1 MNNGLFTRIN
11 RRIKTTAANYSADM
25 QFSKKLAN
33 YRMLDELC
41 WRLGLTKISS
51 VYHNKKDEWILSYL
65 KAKLDFL
72 IEKYQADKFVGEE
85 NAVSPIWVCWWS
97 GEDDAP
103 AIAKQCIKSIY
114 KNSGT
119 HPVHIIT
126 EKNFMEY
133 LDIPDYI
140 LKKVNSG
147 AMCIANFTDYLRVS
161 LLAKYGGLWLDATI
175 FCVSQIPDEYFL
187 NSFFTCKSEPTES
200 RYLSKFRWTGFC
212 LGGWKQHVFFRFLKE
227 AFECYWVSEEISIDY
242 LLMDYLF
249 ETAYRYLPV
258 VKKCM
263 DEVVPNNLNRDD
275 LQKAMNMALP
285 ASSWEDVIK
294 NDTVLYKLSWRETY
308 SLKTEMGEQSIF
320 DYYLNMLI

>member
-1 MNNGLFTRIN
+1 MNNSLFTRIN
-11 RRIKTTAANYSADM
+11 RRLKTTAANYSADM

-41 WRLGLTKISS
+41 WRLSLTKISS
-51 VYHNKKDEWILSYL
+51 VYHKKKDEWILSYL
-65 KAKLDFL
+65 KAKLDFV
-72 IEKYQADKFVGEE
+72 IEKYKADKFIGEE

-114 KNSGT
+114 KNAGT

-126 EKNFMEY
+126 EKNYMEY

-175 FCVSQIPDEYFL
+175 FCSSTIPDEYFT
-187 NSFFTCKSEPTES
+187 NSFFTCKSEPIES

-227 AFECYWVSEEISIDY
+227 AFECYWVSEEVSIDY

-249 ETAYRYLPV
+249 ETAYRHLPV

-263 DEVVPNNLNRDD
+263 DEVVPNNLSRDD
-275 LQKAMNMALP
+275 LQAAMNMALP
-285 ASSWEDVIK
+285 ASSWENVIK

-308 SLKTEMGEQSIF
+308 SLKTETGEQSIF